1 MMRWKNPEVWLRGLF
16 ATFIGGGAG
25 AVSST
30 FIAVLKTP
38 EQYNI
43 TNGLAN
49 LLYMV
54 FGTFVVSGIVN
65 ACFYLQKSPL
75 PDIMDE
81 EETALIRKAVAET
94 KAIIEED
101 GKRKDDK

>member
-1 MMRWKNPEVWLRGLF
+1 MRWKNPEIWLRGLF

-38 EQYNI
+38 DQYNI

-54 FGTFVVSGIVN
+54 IGTFVVSGFVN

-75 PDIMDE
+75 PEVVEDE
-81 EETALIRKAVAET
+81 DTALIRKTMET
-94 KAIIEED
+94 TRAMIEED
-101 GKRKDDK
+101 KRKHQ